1 MVNSIDKEKKEKK
14 EGKKNKRRKISDM
27 NRFIYV

>member
-1 MVNSIDKEKKEKK
+1 MVNSIDKEKK